1 MFLDIHS
8 NAWQDGL
15 TYMILPLILLALGLV
30 GLFLGS
36 QLSVRG
42 FENIARHF
50 GLSHLFIGLT
60 IVAIGTSLPEIAVSV
75 VGAIDILA
83 GAEMA
88 AVSGIVVGNK
98 IGSYI
103 NQVTIIM
110 GIVGLAGAMS
120 ITKRELKREG
130 TMLILSIILF
140 ALVALDLKITPLE
153 GVVVTL
159 AYLLYFIYLVKQEV
173 HPSKSTPKV
182 EKEKPEMHLVKDL
195 LMILIGMGI
204 LLLAAE
210 FVVEGSVQLAEL
222 WHVPPSVAGVLI
234 VGLGTGLPELTIAI
248 IALRRGAA
256 GIAVGDMVGS
266 NICDIL
272 FSLGAGAMISGFTV
286 NPVLLWFDIPFMFL
300 VAFLVIGLFL
310 RNMRLERKEALVLI
324 LVYVSYVFLKLTFF
338 MGG

>member
-1 MFLDIHS
+1 
-8 NAWQDGL
+8 
-15 TYMILPLILLALGLV
+15 MILPFILLMIGLA

-36 QLSVRG
+36 QLAIGG

-60 IVAIGTSLPEIAVSV
+60 VVAIGTSLPEIGVSV
-75 VGAIDILA
+75 MGAIDILA
-83 GAEMA
+83 GQDIS

-98 IGSYI
+98 IGSFL
-103 NQVTIIM
+103 NQLTIIM
-110 GIVGLAGAMS
+110 GIVGLVGLMS

-140 ALVALDLKITPLE
+140 SLVAWDLKITPLE
-153 GVVVTL
+153 GVAVTL
-159 AYLLYFIYLVKQEV
+159 TYLLYLIYLVRQEV
-173 HPSKSTPKV
+173 RFKSTPKA
-182 EKEKPEMHLVKDL
+182 KEKMPKMHLIKDL
-195 LMILIGMGI
+195 LMILIGMGA

-222 WHVPPSVAGVLI
+222 WSVPTSVAGLLI
-234 VGLGTGLPELTIAI
+234 VSLGTGLPELTLAI
-248 IALRRGAA
+248 TALRRGAT
-256 GIAVGDMVGS
+256 GIAVGDMIGS

-286 NPVLLWFDIPFMFL
+286 EPVLLFFDTPFMFL
-300 VAFLVIGLFL
+300 IAFLVIGLFL

-324 LVYVSYVFLKLTFF
+324 LVYVSYVLLKLIFF

>member
-1 MFLDIHS
+1 
-8 NAWQDGL
+8 
-15 TYMILPLILLALGLV
+15 MILPFILLIIGLAV
-30 GLFLGS
+30 LFLGS
-36 QLSVRG
+36 QLAISG

-60 IVAIGTSLPEIAVSV
+60 VVAIGTSLPEIGVSV

-83 GAEMA
+83 GLEMS
-88 AVSGIVVGNK
+88 AVSGIVVGNT
-98 IGSYI
+98 IGSFL
-103 NQVTIIM
+103 NQLTIIM
-110 GIVGLAGAMS
+110 GIVGLVGLMS

-140 ALVALDLKITPLE
+140 SLVAWDLKITPLE
-153 GVVVTL
+153 GVAVTL
-159 AYLLYFIYLVKQEV
+159 AYLLYLIYLVRQEV
-173 HPSKSTPKV
+173 RFKSTPKA
-182 EKEKPEMHLVKDL
+182 KEKMPKMHLIKDL
-195 LMILIGMGI
+195 LMILIGMGA

-222 WHVPPSVAGVLI
+222 WSVPTSVAGLLI
-234 VGLGTGLPELTIAI
+234 VSLGTGLPELTIAI
-248 IALRRGAA
+248 TALRRGVT
-256 GIAVGDMVGS
+256 GIAVGDMIGS

-286 NPVLLWFDIPFMFL
+286 EPVLLFFDTPFMFL
-300 VAFLVIGLFL
+300 IAFLVIGLFL

-324 LVYVSYVFLKLTFF
+324 VVYVSYVLLKLIFF

>member
-1 MFLDIHS
+1 
-8 NAWQDGL
+8 
-15 TYMILPLILLALGLV
+15 MILPLILLMLGLV

-36 QLSVRG
+36 QLAVRG

-83 GAEMA
+83 GAEMS

-98 IGSYI
+98 IGSYL
-103 NQVTIIM
+103 NQLTIIM
-110 GIVGLAGAMS
+110 GIVGLAGLMS

-140 ALVALDLKITPLE
+140 SLVALDLKITPLE

-159 AYLLYFIYLVKQEV
+159 AYLLYFIYLVKQEA
-173 HPSKSTPKV
+173 PSKSTPKV
-182 EKEKPEMHLVKDL
+182 EKEKPEMHRVKDL

-204 LLLAAE
+204 LILAAE

-222 WHVPPSVAGVLI
+222 WHVPPSVAGLLI
-234 VGLGTGLPELTIAI
+234 VGLGTGLPELTLDIT
-248 IALRRGAA
+248 ALRRGAA
-256 GIAVGDMVGS
+256 GIAVGDMIGS

-286 NPVLLWFDIPFMFL
+286 EPVLLLFDTPFMFL

-324 LVYVSYVFLKLTFF
+324 LVYVSYVLLKLTFF

>member
-1 MFLDIHS
+1 
-8 NAWQDGL
+8 
-15 TYMILPLILLALGLV
+15 MILPFILLMIGLA

-36 QLSVRG
+36 QLAING

-60 IVAIGTSLPEIAVSV
+60 VVAIGTSLPEIGVSV
-75 VGAIDILA
+75 MGAIDILA
-83 GAEMA
+83 GQDIS

-98 IGSYI
+98 IGSFL
-103 NQVTIIM
+103 NQLTIIM
-110 GIVGLAGAMS
+110 DIVGLVGLMS

-140 ALVALDLKITPLE
+140 SLVAWDLKITPLE
-153 GVVVTL
+153 GVAVTL
-159 AYLLYFIYLVKQEV
+159 TYLLYLIYLVRQEV
-173 HPSKSTPKV
+173 RFKSTPKV
-182 EKEKPEMHLVKDL
+182 EEERPKMHLIKDL
-195 LMILIGMGI
+195 LMILIGMGV

-222 WHVPPSVAGVLI
+222 WSVPTSVAGLLI
-234 VGLGTGLPELTIAI
+234 VSLGTGLPELTLAI
-248 IALRRGAA
+248 TALRRGVT
-256 GIAVGDMVGS
+256 GIAVGDMIGS

-286 NPVLLWFDIPFMFL
+286 EPVLLFFDTPFMFL
-300 VAFLVIGLFL
+300 IAFLVIGLFL

-324 LVYVSYVFLKLTFF
+324 LVYVSYVLLKLIFF

>member
-1 MFLDIHS
+1 
-8 NAWQDGL
+8 
-15 TYMILPLILLALGLV
+15 MILPFILLMIGLV
-30 GLFLGS
+30 VLFLGS
-36 QLSVRG
+36 QLAIGG

-60 IVAIGTSLPEIAVSV
+60 VVAIGTSLPEIGVSV

-83 GAEMA
+83 GLDVS
-88 AVSGIVVGNK
+88 AVSGIVVGNT
-98 IGSYI
+98 IGSFL
-103 NQVTIIM
+103 NQLTIIM
-110 GIVGLAGAMS
+110 GIVGLVGLMS

-140 ALVALDLKITPLE
+140 SLVAWDLKITPLE
-153 GVVVTL
+153 GVAVTL
-159 AYLLYFIYLVKQEV
+159 AYLLYLIYLVRQEV
-173 HPSKSTPKV
+173 RFKSTLKV
-182 EKEKPEMHLVKDL
+182 EGERPKMHLIKDL
-195 LMILIGMGI
+195 LMILIGMGA

-222 WHVPPSVAGVLI
+222 WSVPTSVAGLLI
-234 VGLGTGLPELTIAI
+234 VSLGTGLPELTLAI
-248 IALRRGAA
+248 TALRRGAT
-256 GIAVGDMVGS
+256 GIAVGDMIGS

-286 NPVLLWFDIPFMFL
+286 EPVLLFFDTPFMFL
-300 VAFLVIGLFL
+300 IAFLVIGLFL

-324 LVYVSYVFLKLTFF
+324 LVYVSYVLLKLIFF

>member
-1 MFLDIHS
+1 
-8 NAWQDGL
+8 
-15 TYMILPLILLALGLV
+15 MILPFILLMIGLV
-30 GLFLGS
+30 VLFLGS
-36 QLSVRG
+36 QLAIGG

-60 IVAIGTSLPEIAVSV
+60 VVAIGTSLPEIGVSV

-83 GAEMA
+83 GLDVS
-88 AVSGIVVGNK
+88 AVSGIVVGNT
-98 IGSYI
+98 IGSFL
-103 NQVTIIM
+103 NQLTIIM
-110 GIVGLAGAMS
+110 GIVGLVGLMS

-140 ALVALDLKITPLE
+140 SLVAWDLKITPLE
-153 GVVVTL
+153 GVAVTL
-159 AYLLYFIYLVKQEV
+159 AYLLYLIYLVRQEV
-173 HPSKSTPKV
+173 RFKSTLKV
-182 EKEKPEMHLVKDL
+182 EGERPKMHLIKDL
-195 LMILIGMGI
+195 LMILIGMGA

-222 WHVPPSVAGVLI
+222 WSVPTSVAGLLI
-234 VGLGTGLPELTIAI
+234 VSLGTGLPELTLAI
-248 IALRRGAA
+248 TALRRGAT
-256 GIAVGDMVGS
+256 GIAVGDMIGS

-286 NPVLLWFDIPFMFL
+286 EPVLLFFDTPFMFL

-324 LVYVSYVFLKLTFF
+324 LVYVSYVLLKLIFF

>member
-1 MFLDIHS
+1 
-8 NAWQDGL
+8 
-15 TYMILPLILLALGLV
+15 MILPLILLMVGLV

-42 FENIARHF
+42 FEDIARHF

-83 GAEMA
+83 GAEMS

-110 GIVGLAGAMS
+110 GIVGLVGAMS

-140 ALVALDLKITPLE
+140 SLVSLDLKITPLE

-159 AYLLYFIYLVKQEV
+159 AYLLYFIFLVKQEA
-173 HPSKSTPKV
+173 PSRSTSKV
-182 EKEKPEMHLVKDL
+182 EEERPKAHPIKDF
-195 LMILIGMGI
+195 LMIMIGMSV

-210 FVVEGSVQLAEL
+210 FVVEGSIQLAEL
-222 WHVPPSVAGVLI
+222 WRVPPSVAGLLI

-248 IALRRGAA
+248 IALRRGAT

-310 RNMRLERKEALVLI
+310 RNMRLERKEAMVLI
-324 LVYVSYVFLKLTFF
+324 LVYVSYVLLKLTFF
-338 MGG
+338 MGS